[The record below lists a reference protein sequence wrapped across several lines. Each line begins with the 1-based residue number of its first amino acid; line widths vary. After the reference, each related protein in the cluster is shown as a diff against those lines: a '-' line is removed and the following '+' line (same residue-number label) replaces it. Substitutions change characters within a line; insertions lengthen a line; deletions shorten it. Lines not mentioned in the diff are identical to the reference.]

1 LKSDVPQMKRPL
13 LEMQHSKFFSA
24 IMLPITVSIT
34 SPVNPS
40 RYIEEAAG
48 ERRHLTER
56 SCLQGL
62 SQKRADFQTD
72 PIAEDKEKK

>member
-1 LKSDVPQMKRPL
+1 MKRPL
-13 LEMQHSKFFSA
+13 LEMQHSNFFSA

-34 SPVNPS
+34 SPVISS
-40 RYIEEAAG
+40 RDIEEEAAG

-62 SQKRADFQTD
+62 FQKRADFQTD

>member
-1 LKSDVPQMKRPL
+1 
-13 LEMQHSKFFSA
+13 
-24 IMLPITVSIT
+24 MLPITVSIT
-34 SPVNPS
+34 SPVISS
-40 RYIEEAAG
+40 RDIEEEAAG

-62 SQKRADFQTD
+62 FQKRADFQTD